1 MKTNVLTLAMSL
13 LLASATSAQSPEEE
27 KLVKQ
32 VIINFSSFGDQQDA
46 ESLDRLLD
54 ANFRVI
60 MNQLFGSKEV
70 SVMDKTTYLGKISAK
85 EFGGDRREVKI
96 ENLQIDGKTALAR
109 VTLKG
114 SKMTMMSVLQLIK
127 NNAGNWQLISD
138 LPTIL

>member
-1 MKTNVLTLAMSL
+1 MKTNILTLAMSL
-13 LLASATSAQSPEEE
+13 LLTTACNAQSTKEE

-46 ESLDRLLD
+46 DGLDTLLD
-54 ANFRVI
+54 ANFRIV

-70 SVMDKTTYLGKISAK
+70 SVMDKTTYLKKIRTK

-96 ENLQIDGKTALAR
+96 ENLQIDGKTALVR

-114 SKMTMMSVLQLIK
+114 TNMTMVSMLQLIK
-127 NNAGNWQLISD
+127 NHAGHWQLVSD